1 MENYNRYNEAL
12 DIDCCNKKTT
22 AKTKKSSN
30 CCCGGESL
38 PSHSNELEVLI
49 RQLKREVKKLMETT
63 EARLLCQNKKI
74 DETMVYIKNNLS
86 NAIRNLLDSMI
97 VSGQL
102 DEIIKEVIDESIELM
117 EGEIQDLKND
127 MNVVKSQI
135 STLNNNIIKK
145 IEFDEYEDSEIDTKF
160 QNIDI
165 STEYAN
171 DSIIYITKIK
181 NLEKLSCLPTNGNP
195 TGNIQD
201 NRTSIMDYAKSH
213 NDYDIYMN
221 SGMNGIQIFDGV
233 FNETTRLDCPYYC
246 GFTANND
253 MKFYNGIVNT
263 ITVTDLVND
272 GIVNCF
278 SGFAPIISNHELVDY
293 SDIEALYGQN
303 SIATA
308 FVDSLP
314 VKHPRQLL
322 GQDDDNNFYI
332 FSIMGRFNNSE
343 GFNYEEMQNYFL
355 SKGLKN
361 VFSCDGGG
369 SMQTVYNKEYIFYP
383 SQELDTNEDR
393 IVPTCIGFKIK
404 EVE

>member
-1 MENYNRYNEAL
+1 MSN
-12 DIDCCNKKTT
+12 NKY
-22 AKTKKSSN
+22 
-30 CCCGGESL
+30 CCGGESL
-38 PSHSNELEVLI
+38 PSNSNEIEILI
-49 RQLKREVKKLMETT
+49 RQLKREVEKLMQTT

-86 NAIRNLLDSMI
+86 NALRELIDSMI
-97 VSGQL
+97 QSGEI
-102 DEIIKEVIDESIELM
+102 DEIIKSTVEQAIIVIEADIE
-117 EGEIQDLKND
+117 DLKGKVNKNTED
-127 MNVVKSQI
+127 I
-135 STLNNNIIKK
+135 SAIGTNLTTVNSNIKELQRNK
-145 IEFDEYEDSEIDTKF
+145 LDFEEYEDSEINSKF
-160 QNIDI
+160 QNIEI

-181 NLEKLSCLPTNGNP
+181 NLEKLSCLPTNGEP
-195 TGNIQD
+195 EDNIQD
-201 NRTSIMDYAKSH
+201 NRTSIMNYAKAH
-213 NDYDIYMN
+213 NDYDLYMN

-233 FNETTRLDCPYYC
+233 VNETTRLDCPYYC
-246 GFTANND
+246 GFKANND
-253 MKFYNGIVNT
+253 MVFHNGLTETITSEELLEEGIVNM
-263 ITVTDLVND
+263 
-272 GIVNCF
+272 F
-278 SGFAPIISNHELVDY
+278 SGFAPIIREHELVDY
-293 SDIEALYGQN
+293 SDIEALYGTN

-308 FVDSLP
+308 FIDSLP

-332 FSIMGRFNNSE
+332 FSIMGRFNNST
-343 GFNYEEMQNYFL
+343 GFNYEEMQSYFL